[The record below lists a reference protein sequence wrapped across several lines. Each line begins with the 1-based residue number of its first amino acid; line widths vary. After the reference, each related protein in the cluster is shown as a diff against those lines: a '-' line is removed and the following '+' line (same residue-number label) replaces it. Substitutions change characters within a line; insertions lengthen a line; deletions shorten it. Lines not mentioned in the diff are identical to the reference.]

1 MIAKAEL
8 ATDIWA
14 GPGLMGGP
22 LDARDPDVFVLGAIH
37 PLEIPA
43 ADVIAAADEQ
53 IALLARHGPSADE
66 CVRAAA
72 RFTAG
77 LYRENDGI
85 GARTRSLGSLELL
98 HGRAELLSEIPGI
111 VATITPTEVAT
122 AAKSLD
128 PQRRAILR
136 INPEGQR

>member
-1 MIAKAEL
+1 
-8 ATDIWA
+8 
-14 GPGLMGGP
+14 MGGP

-37 PLEIPA
+37 PTEVPA

-53 IALLARHGPSADE
+53 IAIVAEGGPSEGE
-66 CVRAAA
+66 CLRAAA

-85 GARTRSLGSLELL
+85 AARTKSLGSLELL

-111 VATITPTEVAT
+111 IATITPAEIAA